1 MSTYRIPAVI
11 PLARAWPQRLWQ
23 AVTGRLSAWQ
33 ASVAQTRAR
42 HQVCD
47 LPQSTLADAG
57 VPEEWRHAAALCRQR
72 AQLDRELLR
81 QGIVPGA
88 FW

>member
-1 MSTYRIPAVI
+1 MSTYRFPAVI
-11 PLARAWPQRLWQ
+11 PLTRPWPRQLWQ
-23 AVTGRLSAWQ
+23 AITGRLSA
-33 ASVAQTRAR
+33 SLRSLSRAR
-42 HQVCD
+42 TMRQLCD

-57 VPEEWRHAAALCRQR
+57 VPEEWQRAAAQCRQR